1 MGGYRF
7 QQRQQFIDKLKTFLK
22 KILQSTL
29 GETCLGRKEEQYT
42 SQWFAIKQQCALC
55 ISVWTSPPS
64 ALSQFLLDER
74 LWKEIFKYP

>member
-7 QQRQQFIDKLKTFLK
+7 QQRQQSIDKLKTFL

-42 SQWFAIKQQCALC
+42 SQRFAIKQQCAFC

-64 ALSQFLLDER
+64 ALPQFLLDER